1 LTGLGAI
8 IGRTGREPAVT
19 VVVDGASLTLDHVA
33 RVVHGHEPVALS
45 PDARTRMVRSRERVE
60 RVLGSGMEVYGL
72 TTGLGERKRHR
83 VAVEDQA
90 EFNRRVVETSRV
102 GTGPPATAEVV
113 RATMLCLANRFAK
126 ATTPARPVLVDRLVG
141 ALNADQRPLVRSLG
155 SLGMTDLAPLGDL
168 AHGVLGDLELAAGEG
183 LALVNNNAFSTGA
196 SALAVLDAR
205 RLTESL
211 TVAAALDMEAFAA
224 NLTVLDEAV
233 ATTRPYPG
241 ARDEL
246 SLLRR
251 MLAGSHL
258 WSEVAARNLQDPLSF
273 RSIVQ
278 VHGAL
283 RDSLA
288 FAEQQLAVE
297 LNAHDS
303 NPLLVPDQDRVISV
317 GSYDVLPVAAAL
329 DFVRIALAP
338 ALTSAMERTTKL
350 LQAPLSG
357 LPSGL
362 APVPGVAH
370 GGLGE
375 IGFVIHALA
384 AEARLLA
391 QPVSFELATTTLEE
405 GLADRASMAHLS
417 ARRLADQVDLAWRI
431 LGIELAAAAQA
442 VSLRRPP
449 TLGVGTELVQRR
461 VRERL
466 PVTGVGRPSPTDLDP
481 VVDLARSGGL
491 ICGLAAND
499 P

>member
-1 LTGLGAI
+1 M
-8 IGRTGREPAVT
+8 T
-19 VVVDGASLTLDHVA
+19 VVVGGAGLTLDQVA
-33 RVVHGHEPVALS
+33 RVVHDHELVALS
-45 PDARTRMVRSRERVE
+45 PDARERMVRSRERVE
-60 RVLGSGMEVYGL
+60 RVLSSGVQVYGL

-83 VAVEDQA
+83 VPLQDQA

-113 RATMLCLANRFAK
+113 RATMLCLANGLAK

-155 SLGMTDLAPLGDL
+155 SLGMSDLAPLGDL
-168 AHGVLGDLELAAGEG
+168 AHEVVGDMELVAGEG
-183 LALVNNNAFSTGA
+183 VALVNNNAFSTGSA
-196 SALAVLDAR
+196 ALAVLDAR

-211 TVAAALDMEAFAA
+211 TVGAALDMEAFGA
-224 NLTVLDEAV
+224 NVSVLDEAA

-241 ARDEL
+241 IREEL

-251 MLAGSHL
+251 LLAGSHL
-258 WSEVAARNLQDPLSF
+258 WSHAAARNLQEPLSF

-278 VHGAL
+278 VQGAL
-283 RDSLA
+283 RDALG
-288 FAEQQLAVE
+288 FAERQLGVE

-303 NPLLVPDQDRVISV
+303 NPLVVPDQDRVISV

-350 LQAPLSG
+350 LQAPLTG

-362 APVPGVAH
+362 APAPDVEH

-375 IGFVIHALA
+375 IGFVIHALT

-405 GLADRASMAHLS
+405 GLVDRATMAHLA
-417 ARRLADQVDLAWRI
+417 ARRLADQTDLAWRI
-431 LGIELAAAAQA
+431 LGIGLAAAARA
-442 VSLRRPP
+442 VSLRGHP
-449 TLGVGTELVQRR
+449 TLGVGTDVVHRL

-466 PVTGVGRPSPTDLDP
+466 PFAARGGPNPTDLDP
-481 VVDLARSGGL
+481 VADLARSGTLVRGV
-491 ICGLAAND
+491 GEHS
-499 P
+499 